1 MAVPRPVLIAILG
14 MGLVLAALLATRNA
28 GQGGEAEVAPAT
40 PAKTPASSA
49 APAKKEEP
57 KPKSTEPSR
66 ERPATRPDEKKAP
79 AAQNQNGSEPAQPAD
94 DSREAQVARAIES
107 DKVVVLLISRGGAA
121 DDTAVRTAVASL
133 EETHRGRIAVFTDG
147 IQNLPVYQPLLNRVS
162 VAQLPSIVIVRPGRR
177 ARLLEGYVDKASLR
191 QHVTDALR

>member
-14 MGLVLAALLATRNA
+14 MGLILAALLATRNA

-40 PAKTPASSA
+40 PVKKPAASATPKTEE
-49 APAKKEEP
+49 APA
-57 KPKSTEPSR
+57 KSTEPSR
-66 ERPATRPDEKKAP
+66 ERPAARPDEKQAP
-79 AAQNQNGSEPAQPAD
+79 AGQNGTKPAEPA
-94 DSREAQVARAIES
+94 DSRQAEVARAIES

-121 DDTAVRTAVASL
+121 DDTAVRTAVESL

-147 IQNLPVYQPLLNRVS
+147 LQNHPVYQPLLNRVN